1 MILKIKVDMSIINV
15 ENLRK
20 EYKINIKKEGLM
32 GSILSLFNPKYEIKE
47 AVKGINFSIEK
58 GEMIGYIG
66 ANGAGKSTTIKMLT
80 GILTPTSGKI
90 LVNGIVP
97 TKDRVKNNMKI
108 GAVFGQRTQL
118 WWDIPVIESYKLAQK
133 IYEIPM
139 ETYKEN
145 IEYFS
150 QTLGLKGLLHTPVRQ
165 LSLGQKMRCEIAAA
179 FLHNP
184 EIVYLD
190 EPTIGLDFMVKE
202 KIRKF
207 IKQLNKD
214 KKITVILT
222 THDLQDIEEI
232 CSRIIIIDKGA
243 IIFDGDLEEIKEEF
257 SKYAV
262 ANILLKEITPEIQN
276 YLSSE
281 NVGFDIISIYENN
294 LNIKFDRSQI
304 TIARIFS
311 NLSNYGTILD
321 LNIHNVSIETI
332 VKNLYERKSLGGGYA
347 K

>member
-1 MILKIKVDMSIINV
+1 MAIISV
-15 ENLRK
+15 ENLKK
-20 EYKINIKKEGLM
+20 EYKISIKKEGLM
-32 GSILSLFNPKYEIKE
+32 GAFLSLFNPKFEIKE
-47 AVKGINFSIEK
+47 AVKEINFNIEK
-58 GEMIGYIG
+58 GEMVGYIG

-90 LVNGIVP
+90 LVNGLVP
-97 TKDRVKNNMKI
+97 TKDRIKNNMKI

-118 WWDIPVIESYKLAQK
+118 WWDIPVIESYKLIQK
-133 IYEIPM
+133 IYEIPINI
-139 ETYKEN
+139 YNEN

-150 QTLGLKGLLHTPVRQ
+150 QTLDLKELLNIPVRQ

-214 KKITVILT
+214 RNTTVILT

-232 CSRIIIIDKGA
+232 CSRIIIIDKGS
-243 IIFDGDLEEIKEEF
+243 IMFDGDLEEIKKEF
-257 SKYAV
+257 SKYTV
-262 ANILLKEITPEIQN
+262 ANILLKEVTPELQTFLNSEKAGFEILSIDEN
-276 YLSSE
+276 Y
-281 NVGFDIISIYENN
+281 
-294 LNIKFDRSQI
+294 LNIKFDRSHI
-304 TIARIFS
+304 TIAGIFS
-311 NLSNYGTILD
+311 KLSKFGTILD
-321 LNIHNVSIETI
+321 LTINDVSIETI
-332 VKNLYERKSLGGGYA
+332 VKTLYERKSLGAGYA

>member
-1 MILKIKVDMSIINV
+1 MSIISV
-15 ENLRK
+15 ENLKK
-20 EYKINIKKEGLM
+20 EYKINVKKEGLV
-32 GSILSLFNPKYEIKE
+32 GSVLSLFNPKYEIKE
-47 AVKGINFSIEK
+47 AVKGVSFNIEK
-58 GEMIGYIG
+58 GEMVGYIG
-66 ANGAGKSTTIKMLT
+66 SNGAGKSTTIKMLT
-80 GILTPTSGKI
+80 GILTPTSGEL
-90 LVNGIVP
+90 LVNGLVP
-97 TKDRVKNNMKI
+97 TKNRIKNNMKI

-118 WWDIPVIESYKLAQK
+118 WWDIPVIESYKLVQK

-150 QTLGLKGLLHTPVRQ
+150 KTLGLDELLHIPVRQ

-214 KKITVILT
+214 KKTTVILT

-232 CSRIIIIDKGA
+232 CSRIIIIDKGS
-243 IIFDGDLEEIKEEF
+243 IMFDGDLEEIKDEF

-262 ANILLKEITPEIQN
+262 ANVLLKEITPELQN
-276 YLSSE
+276 FLDSE
-281 NVGFDIISIYENN
+281 NVGFEVLSIDENN
-294 LNIKFDRSQI
+294 LNIKFDRRNI
-304 TIARIFS
+304 TIAGIFS

-321 LNIHNVSIETI
+321 LNIQDVSIETI
-332 VKNLYERKSLGGGYA
+332 VKTLYERKSLGVGYVQ
-347 K
+347 

>member
-1 MILKIKVDMSIINV
+1 MPIINV
-15 ENLRK
+15 ENLKK
-20 EYKINIKKEGLM
+20 EYKISVKKEGLM
-32 GSILSLFNPKYEIKE
+32 GAILSLFNPKYEVKE
-47 AVKGINFSIEK
+47 AVKGVSFNIEK
-58 GEMIGYIG
+58 GEMVGYIG

-80 GILTPTSGKI
+80 GILTPTSGKLI
-90 LVNGIVP
+90 VNGLVP
-97 TKDRVKNNMKI
+97 TKDRIKNNMKI

-118 WWDIPVIESYKLAQK
+118 WWDIPVIESYKLIQK

-145 IEYFS
+145 LEYFS
-150 QTLGLKGLLHTPVRQ
+150 QTLGLDELLNVPVRQ

-214 KKITVILT
+214 KKTTVILT

-232 CSRIIIIDKGA
+232 CSRIIIIDKGS
-243 IIFDGDLEEIKEEF
+243 IMFDGDLEEIKEEF

-262 ANILLKEITPEIQN
+262 ANILLKEITPELQN
-276 YLSSE
+276 FLNSEKIDFEILSI
-281 NVGFDIISIYENN
+281 DENN
-294 LNIKFDRSQI
+294 LNIKFDRSHI
-304 TIARIFS
+304 TIAGIFS

-321 LNIHNVSIETI
+321 LNIQDVSIETI
-332 VKNLYERKSLGGGYA
+332 VKTLYERKSSGAGYA
-347 K
+347 R

>member
-1 MILKIKVDMSIINV
+1 MAIIEVKDLK
-15 ENLRK
+15 K
-20 EYKINIKKEGLM
+20 EYKITLKKEGLT
-32 GSILSLFNPKYEIKE
+32 GAFLSLINPKFEIKE
-47 AVKGINFSIEK
+47 AVKGVSFNIEK
-58 GEMIGYIG
+58 GEMVGYIG

-90 LVNGIVP
+90 LINGLIP
-97 TKDRVKNNMKI
+97 TKDRIKNNMKI

-118 WWDIPVIESYKLAQK
+118 WWDIPVIESYKLIQK
-133 IYEIPM
+133 IYEIPK
-139 ETYKEN
+139 EVYEEN

-150 QTLGLKGLLHTPVRQ
+150 NNLNLKELLNIPVRQ

-207 IKQLNKD
+207 IKQLNKER
-214 KKITVILT
+214 KTTVILT

-232 CSRIIIIDKGA
+232 CNRIIIIDNGS
-243 IIFDGDLEEIKEEF
+243 IIFDDALDKIKDEF
-257 SKYAV
+257 NKYTV
-262 ANILLKEITPEIQN
+262 ANIFFKEIPPELREFLNSKNNNFEILSIQE
-276 YLSSE
+276 SS
-281 NVGFDIISIYENN
+281 
-294 LNIKFDRSQI
+294 LNIKFNRNNI
-304 TIARIFS
+304 TIAEIFS

-321 LNIHNVSIETI
+321 LNIQDVSIETI
-332 VKNLYERKSLGGGYA
+332 VKTLYEKNI
-347 K
+347 

>member
-1 MILKIKVDMSIINV
+1 MAIINV

-20 EYKINIKKEGLM
+20 EYKISVKKEGLA
-32 GSILSLFNPKYEIKE
+32 GSILSLFNPKFEIKK
-47 AVKGINFSIEK
+47 AVKGVSFQIEK
-58 GEMIGYIG
+58 GEMVGYIG

-80 GILTPTSGKI
+80 GILTPSSGQL
-90 LVNGIVP
+90 LVNGLVP
-97 TKDRVKNNMKI
+97 TRDRIKNNMKI

-118 WWDIPVIESYKLAQK
+118 WWDIPVIESYKLIQK
-133 IYEIPM
+133 IYEIPLA
-139 ETYKEN
+139 TYKEN
-145 IEYFS
+145 LECFS
-150 QTLGLKGLLHTPVRQ
+150 KTLGLEELLHVPVRQ

-214 KKITVILT
+214 KKTTVILT

-232 CSRIIIIDKGA
+232 CSRIIIIDKGS

-257 SKYAV
+257 SKFAV
-262 ANILLKEITPEIQN
+262 ANILLKEI
-276 YLSSE
+276 SSE
-281 NVGFDIISIYENN
+281 LQNFLNSKNVGFEILSIDENN
-294 LNIKFDRSQI
+294 LHIKFDRSHI
-304 TIARIFS
+304 TIAGIFS
-311 NLSNYGTILD
+311 TLSKYGTILD
-321 LNIHNVSIETI
+321 LNIQDVSIETI
-332 VKNLYERKSLGGGYA
+332 VKTLYERKSLGAGYA
-347 K
+347 R

>member
-1 MILKIKVDMSIINV
+1 MAIIDV

-20 EYKINIKKEGLM
+20 EYKISVKKEGLA
-32 GSILSLFNPKYEIKE
+32 GSILSLFNPKFEIKE
-47 AVKGINFSIEK
+47 AVKGVSFQIRK
-58 GEMIGYIG
+58 GEMVGYIG

-80 GILTPTSGKI
+80 GILTPTSGKL
-90 LVNGIVP
+90 LVNGLVP
-97 TKDRVKNNMKI
+97 TKDRIKNNMKI

-118 WWDIPVIESYKLAQK
+118 WWDIPVIESYKLIQK

-145 IEYFS
+145 LEYFS
-150 QTLGLKGLLHTPVRQ
+150 KTLGLDELLHIPVRQ

-179 FLHNP
+179 FIHNP

-214 KKITVILT
+214 RETTVILT

-232 CSRIIIIDKGA
+232 CSRIIIIDKGS
-243 IIFDGDLEEIKEEF
+243 IMFDGDLEEIKEEF
-257 SKYAV
+257 SKFAV
-262 ANILLKEITPEIQN
+262 ANILLKEITPELQTFLN
-276 YLSSE
+276 GK
-281 NVGFDIISIYENN
+281 NVGFEILSIDENN

-304 TIARIFS
+304 TIAGIFS
-311 NLSNYGTILD
+311 NLSKYGTILD
-321 LNIHNVSIETI
+321 LSIQDVSIETI
-332 VKNLYERKSLGGGYA
+332 VKTLYERKSLGAGYA
-347 K
+347 R